1 MKTVVVVFELEPSDP
16 EHSTGLTTEHYDR
29 VMAAL
34 ASLGA
39 DEIDIN
45 LEDADPIRD
54 TPSGGGRKKK

>member
-1 MKTVVVVFELEPSDP
+1 MKTVIVVFELEPSDP
-16 EHSTGLTTEHYDR
+16 EHSTGLTPEHYDR
-29 VMAAL
+29 VMATL

-45 LEDADPIRD
+45 LEDDPERD